1 MVDEQKTP
9 QFQEKWFE
17 HKYTAVV
24 DGEFE
29 KDDKGEVKKDA
40 TGNPV
45 QKKMDVS
52 FKYTTGISNGNKVTR
67 MKDFIVHPNGA
78 PQPTVQPTGQQPL
91 NTKVSVSATP
101 RQEPGNTGAND
112 EAVRKLE
119 AEAKTV
125 AASGSQ
131 TA

>member
-1 MVDEQKTP
+1 MADETKAP

-17 HKYTAVV
+17 HQYTAVV

-29 KDDKGEVKKDA
+29 KDDKGEVKKDDA
-40 TGNPV
+40 GNPM

-67 MKDFIVHPNGA
+67 MKDFIVHPNGM
-78 PQPTVQPTGQQPL
+78 QKVESTSTGQQPL

-101 RQEPGNTGAND
+101 RQEPGNTGATD
-112 EAVRKLE
+112 EAIRKLE
-119 AEAKTV
+119 ADAKAV
-125 AASGSQ
+125 ATSGSQ